1 MPDNQRAIADT
12 SVLIAFDKL
21 NKLDLL
27 CLTYKEIFLPEAVY
41 QEYANDLQNCFILKT
56 APEPISDF
64 LINHVGL
71 GRGES
76 ESIAL
81 AHSMGTRVLIDDL
94 KARKIALDFG
104 CRVTSRK
111 GEKGTDLFFNLKKA
125 DPKCG
130 RKKRTDYFLFNNSSS
145 IVRSVSRSIFF
156 RSPLPIS

>member
-12 SVLIAFDKL
+12 SVLIAFEKL

-104 CRVTSRK
+104 CRVT
-111 GEKGTDLFFNLKKA
+111 GTIGVLYKMEQKKIIHNAFDHVIKLKKI
-125 DPKCG
+125 G
-130 RKKRTDYFLFNNSSS
+130 FH
-145 IVRSVSRSIFF
+145 
-156 RSPLPIS
+156 ISDKLIARLSLK